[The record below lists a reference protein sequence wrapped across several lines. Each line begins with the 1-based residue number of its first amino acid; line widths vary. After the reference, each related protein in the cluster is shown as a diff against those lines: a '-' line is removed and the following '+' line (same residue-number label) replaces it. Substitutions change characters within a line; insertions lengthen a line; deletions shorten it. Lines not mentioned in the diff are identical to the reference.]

1 MGARVTCCWQV
12 ESIAGP
18 LLLVGEAGRLQGIR
32 FLAAPDACDLE
43 PSWQRD
49 ARPFQAAIRQLAEYS
64 AGQRRDFD
72 LELDYRGTPFQWQVW
87 QALRAIPYGR
97 TISYG
102 DLAARIGQPGAA
114 RAVGAANHAN
124 PLPIV
129 VPCHRVIGADGSLT
143 GFGGGIAIKTR
154 LLQFEV
160 DQVGPGEFR
169 LEPATS

>member
-1 MGARVTCCWQV
+1 MTCCWQT

-18 LLLVGEAGRLQGIR
+18 LLLVGEGGRLQSIH
-32 FLAAPDACDLE
+32 FLAAPEAAPPDPA
-43 PSWQRD
+43 WRRD
-49 ARPFQAAIRQLAEYS
+49 ATPFQAAIRQLAEYS
-64 AGQRRDFD
+64 EGRRRTF
-72 LELDYRGTPFQWQVW
+72 ELDLDFSGTAFQVQVW
-87 QALRAIPYGR
+87 HVLRAIPYGR

-102 DLAARIGQPGAA
+102 ELAARIGQPGAA

-129 VPCHRVIGADGSLT
+129 IPCHRVIGADGSLT
-143 GFGGGIAIKTR
+143 GFGGGIAIKRT

-160 DQVGPGEFR
+160 AAIGPGEFT